1 MAQRKADIAI
11 GERAYS
17 EVMRLYGSSANAT
30 KALGCT
36 RRLINDWNWGVAPS
50 ALYLARMHELGID
63 IVYILTGR
71 NNNAQN

>member
-1 MAQRKADIAI
+1 MAQRKADISI
-11 GERAYS
+11 GERAYT
-17 EVMRLYGSSANAT
+17 EMMRLYGSTTKAA
-30 KALGCT
+30 KALGCE

-71 NNNAQN
+71 KS